1 MQTVVAIRVDDMDAL
16 LRGAIHLAVPIPL
29 QFLRSLQSLPREG
42 RGPHP
47 IVVALPAD
55 EAADGAAET
64 GERRLHRRGAG
75 HVPSP
80 VHRVRII
87 QCEPGTDPVAILQ
100 APQLARLPFGQLLV
114 IIPDRLAKRRERPFH
129 AFLAVHDPV
138 KMGAIG
144 FLAGEDG
151 VARGR
156 EAFGLL
162 PPVRVGRNPG
172 QLDFLILR
180 NVLEGGAC
188 IHMPLRFARIVQNMF
203 AGREIALVILK
214 DLDQGRS

>member
-1 MQTVVAIRVDDMDAL
+1 MR
-16 LRGAIHLAVPIPL
+16 
-29 QFLRSLQSLPREG
+29 RSRS
-42 RGPHP
+42 
-47 IVVALPAD
+47 
-55 EAADGAAET
+55 AADRGSPARRRGGRRRGRDGRTAACTGAAPDMS
-64 GERRLHRRGAG
+64 
-75 HVPSP
+75 PSP

-114 IIPDRLAKRRERPFH
+114 IIPDRLAKRRERPYH
-129 AFLAVHDPV
+129 ERLGLDDPV

-151 VARGR
+151 LARGR

-172 QLDFLILR
+172 QLDFLIRR
-180 NVLEGGAC
+180 NVLERGAC
-188 IHMPLRFARIVQNMF
+188 IPYAVPLRLDSSRYACGSRDS
-203 AGREIALVILK
+203 AGDSQGPGSGALVTW
-214 DLDQGRS
+214 QGYPGCPSIPGCAG